1 MNNRKKSFYRYLG
14 VTVISAFI
22 GGAGGYIA
30 IQSRYLDWNFG
41 WLLKLLPTILCTL
54 FLCALLIIVIVSILK
69 YFKSKKLVTLS
80 NDEDEEIYLLADKE
94 LSMVSSLN
102 SVGTVLGMIMMGLVI
117 PMMSYWERSDSS
129 FLSTYSILLGM
140 ITVLFF
146 IIYVVLSTCL
156 QVKTVD
162 LIKKIYPEK
171 KGYALEK
178 KFEKIWLESADE
190 NERKIIGEAS
200 YYSYRLTQKVLSYV
214 MVVALFIGMF
224 QPDSY
229 LFVILIGI
237 GWLTQ
242 TISYLR
248 KVRELEFK
256 KK

>member
-1 MNNRKKSFYRYLG
+1 MNSRKKSFYRYLG
-14 VTVISAFI
+14 ITAMAAFV
-22 GGAGGYIA
+22 GGAGGFIA
-30 IQSRYLDWNFG
+30 MQSRYLDWNLG
-41 WLLKLLPTILCTL
+41 WIFKLLPTFICTL
-54 FLCALLIIVIVSILK
+54 SLCVLLILTIVTIAK
-69 YFKSKKLVTLS
+69 YYKSKKLVRLS

-102 SVGTVLGMIMMGLVI
+102 SVGSVIGMVMMGLVI
-117 PMMSYWERSDSS
+117 PMMSYWERSESS
-129 FLSTYSILLGM
+129 FLSNYSISLGI
-140 ITVLFF
+140 ITVLYF
-146 IIYVVLSTCL
+146 IIYVIVSTCL

-178 KFEKIWLESADE
+178 KFETVWLESADE

-200 YYSYRLTQKVLSYV
+200 YYSFKLTQKVLSYV

-229 LFVILIGI
+229 VFVLLIGI

-242 TISYLR
+242 TISYLK